1 MPDERS
7 MPADSLMYLIIL
19 LPVAAFFY
27 ASVGHGG
34 ASSYLMILALA
45 GFAPEEIRPTALLM
59 NIIVSFIAFTNHR
72 KTCEFPTKL
81 FTQLI
86 IFSMPAAFI
95 GGLVVVNTAVYMNI
109 LGVLL
114 LFPIFQFLGLFPK
127 NYFKGVELHWW
138 MPPVIGIL
146 IGFFSGLIG
155 IGGGIILSPLL
166 LMLGWTNIRQ
176 TAALSALFIFVN
188 SVAGYLGTLGFSFS
202 FDRSLWIFI
211 PPTVIA
217 GMLGSYYGSH
227 RFNVKIVKNLLTF
240 VLAGAAIKLILS

>member
-1 MPDERS
+1 MPIDV
-7 MPADSLMYLIIL
+7 LFYLLLL

-59 NIIVSFIAFTNHR
+59 NIIISFIAFLNHR
-72 KTCEFPTKL
+72 QTCEFPQKL
-81 FTQLI
+81 FLQLV
-86 IFSMPAAFI
+86 IFSMPAAFV
-95 GGLVVVNTAVYMNI
+95 GGMIVVDTALYMKI

-114 LFPIFQFLGLFPK
+114 LFPIFRFLGVFPESK
-127 NYFKGVELHWW
+127 SRTVANNLWL
-138 MPPVIGIL
+138 PPVMGIL

-155 IGGGIILSPLL
+155 IGGGIILSPLV

-188 SVAGYLGTLGFSFS
+188 SVAGYIGTLGFSFS
-202 FDRSLWIFI
+202 FDKSLWIFI
-211 PPTVIA
+211 PPTVVA
-217 GMLGSYYGSH
+217 GMLGSYYGSR
-227 RFNVKIVKNLLTF
+227 RFDVKIVKNLLTF
-240 VLAGAAIKLILS
+240 VLAGAAVKLMLS